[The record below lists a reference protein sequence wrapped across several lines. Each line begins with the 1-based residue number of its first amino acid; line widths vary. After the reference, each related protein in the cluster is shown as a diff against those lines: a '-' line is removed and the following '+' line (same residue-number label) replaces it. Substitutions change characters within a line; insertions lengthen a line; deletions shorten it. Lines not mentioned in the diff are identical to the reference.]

1 MNVSIL
7 QMVSIVSYSN
17 AYLSDQLPEI
27 SNQGEKISMYCNKVL
42 FHIPVV
48 GNENQ
53 YTTQAPID
61 WFISLKYR
69 GVKEV
74 KLFYKAI
81 PNQNIPERMSA
92 GFVGG
97 AGVWM
102 VEVVLEGKSE
112 FWYSKWVIDEDQ
124 RKFGSNRI
132 WTVTYKRAPIDQLPS
147 ELYDIKQQIDDLK
160 SILDNLVDFCTIEDL
175 DNWKNIFKGAKEVLL
190 NGKPS
195 TSTYLKDMIVEG
207 IYTDEALALM
217 EASDRA
223 YVFSGMGSWN
233 DIAGFSSKEQE
244 QVYMRLSEQLY
255 TCLNKSILS
264 FANSCLCRSM

>member
-17 AYLSDQLPEI
+17 AYLSNQLPEI

-48 GNENQ
+48 GHEHQ
-53 YTTQAPID
+53 YSTQAPID

-112 FWYSKWVIDEDQ
+112 FWYSKWEVDEDQ
-124 RKFGSNRI
+124 RKLGSNRI
-132 WTVTYKRAPIDQLPS
+132 WTVTYKLAPVDQLPS
-147 ELYDIKQQIDDLK
+147 EVYEVDQQIQDLGT
-160 SILDNLVDFCTIEDL
+160 ILNQMVEFCITEDL
-175 DNWKNIFKGAKEVLL
+175 DNWKNIFRGAREVLHK
-190 NGKPS
+190 GKPS

-207 IYTDEALALM
+207 IYTTQALALM

-233 DIAGFSSKEQE
+233 DIAGFNSNEQE
-244 QVYMRLSEQLY
+244 QTYMRLSEQLY
-255 TCLNKSILS
+255 TCLNKSILA
-264 FANSCLCRSM
+264 FANSCLSSVQ